1 MLVSSEGVYMK
12 KKAIVTGANGKIGR
26 TFVES
31 LVAKGYF
38 VYAVDLKTEGLKNSE
53 NVELVQLDIT
63 DEESVHDFFS
73 SVYNLSVLINNAG
86 IGVFTPFEDRTAAE
100 FKKVMEVNL
109 LGSFLMS
116 QAAVKIMKER
126 GGGKIVNIA
135 SIYGSTSSDERI
147 YGDSGRNNSEVYSAT
162 KAGVINLTK
171 YMAAHFGKYNI
182 QTNAISPGGIYSQQ
196 SIDFV
201 RNYEYKTPMQ
211 RMGNVEDLLST
222 LLYLISDD
230 TAYTNGQNIS
240 VDGGFLAW

>member
-1 MLVSSEGVYMK
+1 MK

-26 TFVES
+26 AFVES
-31 LVAKGYF
+31 LVTEGYF
-38 VYAVDLKTEGLKNSE
+38 VYAVDIKTEGLKTSK
-53 NVELVQLDIT
+53 NVKQVQLDIT
-63 DEESVHDFFS
+63 NEESVHDFFL
-73 SVYNLSVLINNAG
+73 SVNNLSVLINNAG

-116 QAAVKIMKER
+116 QSAVKIMKKR

-135 SIYGSTSSDERI
+135 SIYGSSSSDDRI

-182 QTNAISPGGIYSQQ
+182 QTNTISPGGIYNQQ
-196 SIDFV
+196 SVDFV
-201 RNYEYKTPMQ
+201 RNYEHKTPMQ
-211 RMGNVEDLLST
+211 RMGTVDDLLST
-222 LLYLISDD
+222 LIYLISDD